1 MTEKTKIIISWS
13 IKGLL
18 TLMFAF
24 SAFGKLSGSEEV
36 SMMFEAFR
44 LTGYKTMIGI
54 IELICTVLYLI
65 PRTSSLGTLLL
76 TSYMGGAIVAHMT
89 VGDPFIF
96 QGFMILFIWIGQ
108 YLVQPSLI
116 DSFKK

>member
-18 TLMFAF
+18 AILFAF
-24 SAFGKLSGSEEV
+24 SAFGKLSGTEQV
-36 SMMFEAFR
+36 STMFEAFR
-44 LTGYKTMIGI
+44 LTEYKTMIGI
-54 IELICTVLYLI
+54 LELTCTMLYLI

-76 TSYMGGAIVAHMT
+76 SSYMGGAIVAHMT
-89 VGDPFIF
+89 VGDSFIF
-96 QGFMILFIWIGQ
+96 QGFIILFVWIGQ